1 MAPVTEQTPALS
13 DELTENVLDFL
24 EVEPAAPDVAL
35 LDNLLAAYTRK
46 VPWESI
52 FRIARRASTTDLQA
66 CPRWPAL
73 FWRDAMERG
82 GGGTCF
88 ESNYAFFG
96 LLRRLGFDG
105 YLTINNME
113 DTVGCH
119 TAIVLHIDGE
129 KWLADVGLPVY
140 TALPIRETEP
150 TQRMSFA
157 HTYRVVPRGRR
168 RFRILRDKHP
178 KEECF
183 RLVDEPVSDTV
194 YRQATTKD
202 YDSSGYFLDRLIITK
217 VVDGIPWRFNG
228 AERPLRLESYED
240 GERTDHPLGEDA
252 IEALADHFA
261 MDAGV
266 LAQAFAALEER
277 VA

>member
-1 MAPVTEQTPALS
+1 MVEKTPVLS
-13 DELTENVLDFL
+13 EELTASVLAFL
-24 EVEPAAPDVAL
+24 EVDEAAPDVAL
-35 LDNLLAAYTRK
+35 LDTLLAAYTRK
-46 VPWESI
+46 VPWESV
-52 FRIARRASTTDLQA
+52 FRIARRASTAQLQA

-88 ESNYAFFG
+88 ESNYAFFS

-105 YLTINNME
+105 YLTINNMGE
-113 DTVGCH
+113 TTGCH

-140 TALPIRETEP
+140 VALPIRGAEP
-150 TQRMSFA
+150 TQRTSFA
-157 HTYRVVPRGRR
+157 HTYRVVPHGRQ

-183 RLVDEPVSDTV
+183 RLVDAPVSDTA

-202 YDSSGYFLDRLIITK
+202 YDISGYFLDRLIITK
-217 VVDGIPWRFNG
+217 VVGGIPWRFNG
-228 AERPLRLESYED
+228 ADRPLRLESYAG

-252 IEALADHFA
+252 IGALADHFA

-266 LAQAFAALEER
+266 LAKAFAALEER
-277 VA
+277 AR